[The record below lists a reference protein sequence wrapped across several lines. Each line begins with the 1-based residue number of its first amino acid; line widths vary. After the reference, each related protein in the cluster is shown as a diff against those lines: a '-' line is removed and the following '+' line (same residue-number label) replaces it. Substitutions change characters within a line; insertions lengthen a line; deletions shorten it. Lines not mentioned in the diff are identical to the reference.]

1 VEHKQSEIET
11 LDSRRMRY
19 LELYLIGVGI
29 FLVLSVT
36 RYFFRLGNLNAR
48 PIGIAVLVG
57 LILSLGLIGFSTIQT
72 AAFRRKIKGDRIFRR
87 YRGHSFLCGRVVL
100 ISSQRSGACGADLDH
115 RWRRR
120 LPCDVLCSVSIIMT
134 EKKLD
139 NKMKIF
145 RAMNDWTQ
153 EELALRVGVT
163 RKTINT
169 VENGRF
175 VPSALLALK
184 IAKVFGV
191 PVEEV
196 FQLPDDVV

>member
-1 VEHKQSEIET
+1 
-11 LDSRRMRY
+11 
-19 LELYLIGVGI
+19 
-29 FLVLSVT
+29 
-36 RYFFRLGNLNAR
+36 
-48 PIGIAVLVG
+48 
-57 LILSLGLIGFSTIQT
+57 
-72 AAFRRKIKGDRIFRR
+72 
-87 YRGHSFLCGRVVL
+87 
-100 ISSQRSGACGADLDH
+100 
-115 RWRRR
+115 
-120 LPCDVLCSVSIIMT
+120 MT